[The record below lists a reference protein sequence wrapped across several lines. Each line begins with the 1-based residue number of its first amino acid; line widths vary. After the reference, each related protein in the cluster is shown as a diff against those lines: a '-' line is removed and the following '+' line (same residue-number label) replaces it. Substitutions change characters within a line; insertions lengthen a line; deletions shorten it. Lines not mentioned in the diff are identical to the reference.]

1 MLVTGTNVL
10 YISFMIMFC
19 FIKILMT
26 DTSYEKSDGYI
37 INSILIG
44 FILLTFIETIVIFI
58 VGNNIQI
65 TSIIFLILGLT
76 CWIWYISN
84 SALLNDYSIKK
95 YKRFAIIGSVFLF
108 GFLIETIVFLSQH
121 IVITFN

>member
-10 YISFMIMFC
+10 YISFYISFMIMFC

-65 TSIIFLILGLT
+65 T
-76 CWIWYISN
+76 W
-84 SALLNDYSIKK
+84 
-95 YKRFAIIGSVFLF
+95 
-108 GFLIETIVFLSQH
+108 Q
-121 IVITFN
+121 

>member
-1 MLVTGTNVL
+1 MLITGTNVL
-10 YISFMIMFC
+10 YISFIIMFC

-44 FILLTFIETIVIFI
+44 FIFLTFIETIVIFI

-65 TSIIFLILGLT
+65 T
-76 CWIWYISN
+76 W
-84 SALLNDYSIKK
+84 
-95 YKRFAIIGSVFLF
+95 
-108 GFLIETIVFLSQH
+108 Q
-121 IVITFN
+121 

>member
-1 MLVTGTNVL
+1 MLIIGTNVL
-10 YISFMIMFC
+10 YISFIIMFC

-65 TSIIFLILGLT
+65 T
-76 CWIWYISN
+76 W
-84 SALLNDYSIKK
+84 
-95 YKRFAIIGSVFLF
+95 
-108 GFLIETIVFLSQH
+108 Q
-121 IVITFN
+121 

>member
-10 YISFMIMFC
+10 YISFIIMFC
-19 FIKILMT
+19 LIKILVT

-58 VGNNIQI
+58 VGNIQI
-65 TSIIFLILGLT
+65 T
-76 CWIWYISN
+76 W
-84 SALLNDYSIKK
+84 
-95 YKRFAIIGSVFLF
+95 
-108 GFLIETIVFLSQH
+108 Q
-121 IVITFN
+121 

>member
-1 MLVTGTNVL
+1 MLITGTNVL

-19 FIKILMT
+19 FIKILMI

-65 TSIIFLILGLT
+65 T
-76 CWIWYISN
+76 W
-84 SALLNDYSIKK
+84 
-95 YKRFAIIGSVFLF
+95 
-108 GFLIETIVFLSQH
+108 Q
-121 IVITFN
+121 

>member
-1 MLVTGTNVL
+1 MLITGTNVL
-10 YISFMIMFC
+10 YISFIIMFC

-44 FILLTFIETIVIFI
+44 FILLAFIETIVIFI

-65 TSIIFLILGLT
+65 T
-76 CWIWYISN
+76 W
-84 SALLNDYSIKK
+84 
-95 YKRFAIIGSVFLF
+95 
-108 GFLIETIVFLSQH
+108 Q
-121 IVITFN
+121 

>member
-44 FILLTFIETIVIFI
+44 FILLTFIEIIVIFI

-65 TSIIFLILGLT
+65 T
-76 CWIWYISN
+76 W
-84 SALLNDYSIKK
+84 
-95 YKRFAIIGSVFLF
+95 
-108 GFLIETIVFLSQH
+108 Q
-121 IVITFN
+121 

>member
-26 DTSYEKSDGYI
+26 DTSYEKSDRYI

-44 FILLTFIETIVIFI
+44 FIFLTFIETIVIFI
-58 VGNNIQI
+58 VGNNKYYIFNIRTYMLDMVHIQF
-65 TSIIFLILGLT
+65 SII
-76 CWIWYISN
+76 
-84 SALLNDYSIKK
+84 K
-95 YKRFAIIGSVFLF
+95 
-108 GFLIETIVFLSQH
+108 
-121 IVITFN
+121 

>member
-19 FIKILMT
+19 FFKILMT
-26 DTSYEKSDGYI
+26 DTSYEKSDRYI

-44 FILLTFIETIVIFI
+44 FIFLTFIETIVIFI

-65 TSIIFLILGLT
+65 T
-76 CWIWYISN
+76 W
-84 SALLNDYSIKK
+84 
-95 YKRFAIIGSVFLF
+95 
-108 GFLIETIVFLSQH
+108 Q
-121 IVITFN
+121 

>member
-58 VGNNIQI
+58 VDNNIQI
-65 TSIIFLILGLT
+65 T
-76 CWIWYISN
+76 W
-84 SALLNDYSIKK
+84 
-95 YKRFAIIGSVFLF
+95 
-108 GFLIETIVFLSQH
+108 Q
-121 IVITFN
+121 

>member
-1 MLVTGTNVL
+1 MLITGTNVL
-10 YISFMIMFC
+10 YISFIIMFC

-58 VGNNIQI
+58 VGNIIQI
-65 TSIIFLILGLT
+65 T
-76 CWIWYISN
+76 W
-84 SALLNDYSIKK
+84 
-95 YKRFAIIGSVFLF
+95 
-108 GFLIETIVFLSQH
+108 Q
-121 IVITFN
+121 

>member
-1 MLVTGTNVL
+1 MLITGTNVL

-44 FILLTFIETIVIFI
+44 FILLTFIEIIVIFI

-65 TSIIFLILGLT
+65 T
-76 CWIWYISN
+76 W
-84 SALLNDYSIKK
+84 
-95 YKRFAIIGSVFLF
+95 
-108 GFLIETIVFLSQH
+108 Q
-121 IVITFN
+121 

>member
-26 DTSYEKSDGYI
+26 DTSYEKSDRYI

-65 TSIIFLILGLT
+65 T
-76 CWIWYISN
+76 W
-84 SALLNDYSIKK
+84 
-95 YKRFAIIGSVFLF
+95 
-108 GFLIETIVFLSQH
+108 Q
-121 IVITFN
+121 

>member
-1 MLVTGTNVL
+1 
-10 YISFMIMFC
+10 
-19 FIKILMT
+19 MT

-65 TSIIFLILGLT
+65 T
-76 CWIWYISN
+76 W
-84 SALLNDYSIKK
+84 
-95 YKRFAIIGSVFLF
+95 
-108 GFLIETIVFLSQH
+108 Q
-121 IVITFN
+121 

>member
-1 MLVTGTNVL
+1 
-10 YISFMIMFC
+10 
-19 FIKILMT
+19 MT

-58 VGNNIQI
+58 VGNNIQNNMAI

-76 CWIWYISN
+76 CWIWYIFKF
-84 SALLNDYSIKK
+84 SIIK
-95 YKRFAIIGSVFLF
+95 
-108 GFLIETIVFLSQH
+108 
-121 IVITFN
+121 

>member
-19 FIKILMT
+19 FFKILMT

-44 FILLTFIETIVIFI
+44 FIFLTFIETIVIFI

-65 TSIIFLILGLT
+65 T
-76 CWIWYISN
+76 W
-84 SALLNDYSIKK
+84 
-95 YKRFAIIGSVFLF
+95 
-108 GFLIETIVFLSQH
+108 Q
-121 IVITFN
+121 

>member
-26 DTSYEKSDGYI
+26 DTSYEKLDGYI

-65 TSIIFLILGLT
+65 T
-76 CWIWYISN
+76 W
-84 SALLNDYSIKK
+84 
-95 YKRFAIIGSVFLF
+95 
-108 GFLIETIVFLSQH
+108 Q
-121 IVITFN
+121 

>member
-1 MLVTGTNVL
+1 MLITGTNVL
-10 YISFMIMFC
+10 YISFIIMFC

-65 TSIIFLILGLT
+65 T
-76 CWIWYISN
+76 W
-84 SALLNDYSIKK
+84 
-95 YKRFAIIGSVFLF
+95 
-108 GFLIETIVFLSQH
+108 Q
-121 IVITFN
+121 

>member
-1 MLVTGTNVL
+1 MLITGTNVL
-10 YISFMIMFC
+10 YISFIIMFC

-37 INSILIG
+37 INSVLIG

-65 TSIIFLILGLT
+65 T
-76 CWIWYISN
+76 W
-84 SALLNDYSIKK
+84 
-95 YKRFAIIGSVFLF
+95 
-108 GFLIETIVFLSQH
+108 Q
-121 IVITFN
+121 